1 MNVTR
6 MESLDSACRFLEEN
20 PKAVIVAGGTDL
32 IPRLNQKIESRE
44 RLCYLDNLKDLRG
57 IKEEEGGCI
66 FIGALI
72 RLVELSE
79 SPFLSNYTAMIKAAS
94 KVASPQIRNQ
104 ATIGGNILQEN
115 RCMYFNQAVP
125 WSEINLCYKRG
136 GDKCYQHK
144 NSKEC
149 MALFQSDIA
158 PVLIAY
164 GAKAFI
170 YSNDGS
176 REILVSDLYLPAGKK
191 NIGHAEILLGIK
203 LPPFSGHCLSSYVRK
218 TIRGSFDFPI
228 ISCAVFVREENNS
241 IVDIAV
247 VLGSA
252 GVMPAYIKEIPL
264 SFIGKQVSELPQL
277 ALRVLDTVAKHV
289 APFRDTRVNTS
300 VRKDMA
306 KIVFIEAM
314 NEIASQN

>member
-1 MNVTR
+1 MNVNR

-20 PKAVIVAGGTDL
+20 PQAKLIAGGTDL

-44 RLCYLDNLKDLRG
+44 DLCFLDNLEELRG
-57 IKEEEGGCI
+57 IKGNDDGHM
-66 FIGALI
+66 FIGALT
-72 RLVELSE
+72 RLVELSK
-79 SPFLSNYTAMIKAAS
+79 SPFLSNYTALIKAAG

-136 GDKCYQHK
+136 GNKCYQYK

-164 GAKAFI
+164 GAKALI
-170 YSNDGS
+170 YSNDNT
-176 REILVSDLYLPAGKK
+176 REIPVSELYLPAGKK
-191 NIGHAEILLGIK
+191 NVGHAEILLGIK
-203 LPPFSGHCLSSYVRK
+203 LPPFTDHYLSSYVRK
-218 TIRGSFDFPI
+218 TIRGSFDFPLM
-228 ISCAVFVREENNS
+228 SCAVFVTEKNEK

-252 GVMPAYIKEIPL
+252 GVMPADIKDISP
-264 SFIGKQVSELPQL
+264 SFIGKRISDLPQL
-277 ALRVLDTVAKHV
+277 ALGVLDAVAKHV
-289 APFRDTRVNTS
+289 APFRDTRVNTP
-300 VRKDMA
+300 VRKDIA
-306 KIVFIEAM
+306 KTVFIEAM